1 MLLEMYTELFKIF
14 ILIVI
19 YSLHVI
25 DNIFGVLQ
33 FFLLFRTNSRATF
46 MAPPS

>member
-33 FFLLFRTNSRATF
+33 FFFII
-46 MAPPS
+46 